1 MRRVQSILKK
11 RRIAVRAAENP
22 DAEIVVKRK
31 RHVMEIT
38 TTIPREQ
45 CTDVEVDPS
54 GERIVQISGTGEE
67 VSEQSWTPA
76 EPTPENI
83 KKIWNHLLVKE
94 VRSRCPE
101 VLGMAFL
108 KHVLFHGK
116 VQSGKGTLQFVMMWY
131 YSFILNKKVVH
142 LLDNRRASLK
152 QNVERDYK
160 KVKDIIKDVC
170 ASCDI
175 PDWQNYMYTYTVA
188 GERNPVPR
196 GKHAVTVAIGN
207 PTRIRQLVSQVERER
222 GIVIVV
228 DECDVF
234 VKSHDGHMKTEVQ
247 LKRLKEHADHMVM
260 FTATPFAN
268 YAQEDTRVSLFKM
281 KQSETY
287 RDITS
292 DKIEKRI
299 LPPYFFGQ
307 SMKFKNIKELL
318 RDVIFPHD
326 FGHLQNI
333 TLMNVESMTTQMDAL
348 ARVLR
353 VEFKDTFHCVVH
365 HSHTKMH
372 FKGQQFESHDIKGL
386 FEAIQRN
393 TDGKPIVIISGQMA
407 GRAVT
412 FRSQTGGTSQLTS
425 MIYHPSGSASEVNIQ
440 QAQRMCG
447 NYGADVPNMLFFATQ
462 KTVDVINV
470 AINNTLRMNDT
481 ITEDKDTL
489 NCISTGVYEHSGRH
503 MDRAGVEGHLERET
517 ESHTEFESLDA
528 LRQYFRG
535 HYHKEVCITEK
546 YGQVRVPPFVYEG
559 NDAAEQANIRRH
571 TLHEIRANHSDLE
584 TTGGGVQFCWDEDR
598 YRRVFNT
605 GARKTDKNY
614 QKSVYVLGRPAA
626 GVHTTVPFIL
636 YKPEYHDASRCT
648 EDRTLYVCQT
658 TAGTWRGYVPNM
670 KKHKSLR
677 FHPRNNMIVN

>member
-1 MRRVQSILKK
+1 MRRVKTILKK
-11 RRIAVRAAENP
+11 RRLAVRAAENP
-22 DAEIVVKRK
+22 DAEIMVKRK
-31 RHVMEIT
+31 RHSLEIT
-38 TTIPREQ
+38 TIIPREE
-45 CTDVEVDPS
+45 CADVEVDSS
-54 GERIVQISGTGEE
+54 GERIVQVGGTGGV
-67 VSEQSWTPA
+67 VSEQTWTPA
-76 EPTPENI
+76 QPTSENI

-101 VLGMAFL
+101 VLGMADL

-116 VQSGKGTLQFVMMWY
+116 TQSGKGTLQFVMMWY

-160 KVKDIIKDVC
+160 KVRDIIQEAC
-170 ASCDI
+170 TSCGI
-175 PDWQNYMYTYTVA
+175 TDWQNYMYTYSVA

-196 GKHAVTVAIGN
+196 GPHAVSVAIGN
-207 PTRIRQLVSQVERER
+207 PTRIRQLVSQVEREK
-222 GIVIVV
+222 GIVIVI

-268 YAQEDTRVSLFKM
+268 YAQEDTRVTLFKM
-281 KQSETY
+281 KESPTY
-287 RDITS
+287 RDIRS
-292 DKIEKRI
+292 EKIEKRI
-299 LPPYFFGQ
+299 LPPEFFGQ
-307 SMKFKNIKELL
+307 RMKFKNIKELL

-333 TLMNVESMTTQMDAL
+333 TLVNVESMTSSMDAL

-353 VEFKDTFHCVVH
+353 VAFKDTFHCVVH

-372 FKGQQFESHDIKGL
+372 FKGEQFESHDIKGL
-386 FEAIQRN
+386 FEAIEKN
-393 TDGKPIVIISGQMA
+393 TDGKPIVIVSGQMA

-412 FRSQTGGTSQLTS
+412 FRSQTGGISQLTS
-425 MIYHPSGSASEVNIQ
+425 MIYHPSASASEVNIQ
-440 QAQRMCG
+440 QAQRING
-447 NYGADVPNMLFFATQ
+447 NYSFDIPNMLFFATQ

-481 ITEDKDTL
+481 ITDDKDTL
-489 NCISTGVYEHSGRH
+489 ECISTGIYEHSGRH
-503 MDRAGVEGHLERET
+503 MDRAGVEGHLEKET
-517 ESHTEFESLDA
+517 DSHPEFETLDA

-535 HYHKEVCITEK
+535 HYRKEVCITEK
-546 YGQVRVPPFVYEG
+546 YGQVQVPSFKYEG
-559 NDAAEQANIRRH
+559 NDAAEQARIRRN
-571 TLHEIRANHSDLE
+571 TLHEISANYPHLE
-584 TTGGGVQFCWDEDR
+584 TTRGGVQFCWDEDR

-605 GARKTDKNY
+605 GARRTDKNY
-614 QKSVYVLGRPAA
+614 QKSVYVLGRPAP

-648 EDRTLYVCQT
+648 EDYTLYVCQT

-677 FHPRNNMIVN
+677 IRPRNNMM